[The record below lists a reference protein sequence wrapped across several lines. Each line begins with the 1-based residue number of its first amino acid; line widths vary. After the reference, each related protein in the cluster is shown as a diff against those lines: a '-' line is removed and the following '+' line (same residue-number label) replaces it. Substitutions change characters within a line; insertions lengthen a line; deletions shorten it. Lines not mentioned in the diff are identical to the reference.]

1 MKRCHLTITIAFA
14 VSVLMV
20 SAVAQNVAPTVAIKA
35 NIPFDFTI
43 AKQTFPAGEYTIRS
57 QGTMLQL
64 VQTEGSGSV
73 LVPKYIAAQKNNVTP
88 RLLFHRYG
96 TRSFLA
102 QVWTTDTVH
111 EVLASSREIEY
122 ARTDK
127 QEQVVVLA
135 SILAK

>member
-1 MKRCHLTITIAFA
+1 MKRLHFAIAFA
-14 VSVLMV
+14 ISILTI
-20 SAVAQNVAPTVAIKA
+20 SALAQNVAPTVAIKA

-43 AKQTFPAGEYTIRS
+43 AKQTLPAGEYTIRS

-64 VQTEGSGSV
+64 VRVDGPGSV
-73 LVPKYIAAQKNNVTP
+73 LMPKYIAAHKNNVTP

-96 TRSFLA
+96 TRSFLS
-102 QVWTTDTVH
+102 QVWTSDTVH
-111 EVLASSREIEY
+111 ELLASPREIEY

-135 SILAK
+135 SVLR